1 MRTRGHPRHLV
12 LRRVRPA
19 VNIQNQRRLEAM
31 RTASPPSPSSER
43 TRRYRQRRRRGTRC
57 VTVEMNDV
65 EITTLVTKGYLHEEA
80 KSDSQSIKSAIET
93 LISDL
98 AFELEQQAFEA
109 NGSRS

>member
-1 MRTRGHPRHLV
+1 
-12 LRRVRPA
+12 
-19 VNIQNQRRLEAM
+19 
-31 RTASPPSPSSER
+31 
-43 TRRYRQRRRRGTRC
+43 
-57 VTVEMNDV
+57 VEMNDV